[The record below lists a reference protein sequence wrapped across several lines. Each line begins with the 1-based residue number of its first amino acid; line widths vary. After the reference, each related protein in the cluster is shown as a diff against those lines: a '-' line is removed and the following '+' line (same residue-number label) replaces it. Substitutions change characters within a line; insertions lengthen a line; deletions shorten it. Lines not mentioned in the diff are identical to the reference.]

1 MKAKGL
7 SILIP
12 ARNEMF
18 LNQTIQNILSNVR
31 GDTEVIAVLDGAW
44 ADPPI
49 PDDPRVHLIYHSESI
64 GQRAATNEAARF
76 SSAEFIMKCDA
87 HCAFDEG
94 FDVKLMADCEKD
106 WTVIPRMYN
115 LHAFDW
121 QCNGCGHRTYQGPKP
136 TVCEK
141 CRTNPGFE
149 MKIVWQPRWS
159 RGTDF
164 ARFDNTLHFQY
175 WGAFKKRPE
184 AQGEIADVM
193 CCVGACWFMRR
204 KRYWEIDGMDELHGS
219 WGQMGV
225 ELACKSWLS
234 GGRQVVN
241 KKTWFAHMFRTQQG
255 FSFPYP
261 QSGRQVENARKYS
274 RDLWL
279 NDKWPKQVH
288 KFQWLIDKFSPI
300 PDWPESVNKAPSVK
314 KATPHVGMVYYTHHK
329 GPEEVLTAARRRLL
343 ALCNGHDLVSVSLK
357 KPLEGFG
364 RNIVLNEE
372 PGHLAMFKQILAGLE
387 ATDADIVFL
396 VEHDVLY
403 HPSHFE
409 FRPPSREVY
418 FYNEHTYKVD
428 ASTGQAVFYYCKQTS
443 GLCAYRELLLEHY
456 QKRVIRVEKDGFSRH
471 MGYEPGCHRYP
482 RGVDSYRAEA
492 WMSRFP
498 NVDVRHDKN
507 FTLTRWDPSKF
518 RNKDACLG
526 WKLVDEI
533 PGWGITKNRFQE
545 FLKENVK

>member
-1 MKAKGL
+1 
-7 SILIP
+7 
-12 ARNEMF
+12 MF
-18 LNQTIQNILSNVR
+18 LSQTIQNILENIR
-31 GDTEVIAVLDGAW
+31 GDTEVIAVLDGEW
-44 ADPPI
+44 ADPPV
-49 PDDPRVHLIYHSESI
+49 PDHPRVHLIYHSESI

-76 SSAEFIMKCDA
+76 SRAEFIMKCDA

-121 QCNGCGHRTYQGPKP
+121 ECQSCGHHTYQGPKP
-136 TVCEK
+136 TICEK
-141 CRTNPGFE
+141 CRTNKGFE
-149 MKIVWQPRWS
+149 MKIIWQPRWS
-159 RGTDF
+159 RCTDF

-184 AQGEIADVM
+184 AQGDIADVM
-193 CCVGACWFMRR
+193 CCVGACWFLRR
-204 KRYWEIDGMDELHGS
+204 ARYWEIGGMDENHGS

-274 RDLWL
+274 RDLWQG
-279 NDKWPKQVH
+279 NKWPKAVH

-300 PDWPESVNKAPSVK
+300 PDWPESVKAPIKVSK
-314 KATPHVGMVYYTHHK
+314 PKTSIGLVYYTHHK
-329 GPEEVLTAARRRLL
+329 GPEHILEAARKRLL
-343 ALCNGHDLVSVSLK
+343 SICNGHDLVSVSLK
-357 KPLEGFG
+357 KPLDGFG
-364 RNIVLNEE
+364 RNVVLDYD
-372 PGHLAMFKQILAGLE
+372 PGHLTMFKQILAGIE
-387 ATDADIVFL
+387 ATDADIIFL

-428 ASTGQAVFYYCKQTS
+428 FQTGQAVFYYCKQTS
-443 GLCAYRELLLEHY
+443 GLCTYRELLLEHY
-456 QKRVIRVEKDGFSRH
+456 QKRVARVEKDGFSRH
-471 MGYEPGCHRYP
+471 MGFEPGCHRYP
-482 RGVDSYRAEA
+482 RGVDSYRAES

-507 FTLTRWDPSKF
+507 TTLTRWDPSQF
-518 RNKDACLG
+518 RNKDACQG
-526 WKLVDEI
+526 WQLVDEI
-533 PGWGITKNRFQE
+533 PGWGVTKGRFSE
-545 FLKENVK
+545 FLANIG